1 MVRHHV
7 EAFGIDASD
16 KLSQFYAPS
25 FDSSLFEV
33 FVALTSGATLVM
45 ARTEIIKDPAQFSEY
60 IRQHGVTT
68 LTAPPIYLGTLDRG
82 KMGTVK
88 RIVSAGDNAKVEDA
102 REYAKTKDY
111 YNSYGPTE
119 TTVCV
124 THYRVDAAIAYGSRV
139 PIGKPIHNTS
149 IYVLDDG
156 LRLVPEGCIGEICI
170 AGAGLAR
177 GYLNRGDLTDAAFVP
192 NPFVP
197 GERLYRTGDL
207 GLWLPDGNL
216 ELIGRKDTQ
225 VKIRGYRIELGEIEA
240 VLAQYQDVREAVV
253 LAREDQPGDKRLV
266 AYVSSAQALTAA
278 ALREY
283 LKSRLPEF
291 MIPSAFVVLPGMPLT
306 ANGKI
311 DRKSLPA
318 PQSETGA
325 GSSYAPPENRVQE
338 RLARIWSEVL
348 GVPRVGIHDN
358 FFELGG
364 DSILIIV
371 TVSRANR
378 EGLKI
383 TPQQMFERQT
393 VAALAEVAGET
404 IVVETDQGPVTGSAP
419 LTPIQRWFFSQPLD
433 ARHHFNQSVMLEIP
447 ESVETEVLREAV
459 KSLIEH
465 HDALRLRFTERNGLW
480 EQQHAPAG
488 GEVPFG
494 VTVSDDET
502 AIHAQAAQLQASLH
516 LAEGPLLRV
525 QLFRSALGLPSR
537 LLVIVHHLA
546 VDGVSWRVLFEDLAL
561 ACRQIGDGQPV
572 NLPAKT
578 SSFQECARRLE
589 SFSRTHVANLNYWL
603 DEQHWQAPRLP
614 VDRTVP
620 PEANTIS
627 SVAEVTI
634 SLHEGS
640 DPQPVAGCSEGL

>member
-1 MVRHHV
+1 M
-7 EAFGIDASD
+7 
-16 KLSQFYAPS
+16 
-25 FDSSLFEV
+25 
-33 FVALTSGATLVM
+33 
-45 ARTEIIKDPAQFSEY
+45 
-60 IRQHGVTT
+60 
-68 LTAPPIYLGTLDRG
+68 
-82 KMGTVK
+82 
-88 RIVSAGDNAKVEDA
+88 
-102 REYAKTKDY
+102 
-111 YNSYGPTE
+111 
-119 TTVCV
+119 
-124 THYRVDAAIAYGSRV
+124 
-139 PIGKPIHNTS
+139 
-149 IYVLDDG
+149 
-156 LRLVPEGCIGEICI
+156 
-170 AGAGLAR
+170 
-177 GYLNRGDLTDAAFVP
+177 
-192 NPFVP
+192 
-197 GERLYRTGDL
+197 
-207 GLWLPDGNL
+207 
-216 ELIGRKDTQ
+216 
-225 VKIRGYRIELGEIEA
+225 
-240 VLAQYQDVREAVV
+240 
-253 LAREDQPGDKRLV
+253 
-266 AYVSSAQALTAA
+266 
-278 ALREY
+278 
-283 LKSRLPEF
+283 
-291 MIPSAFVVLPGMPLT
+291 
-306 ANGKI
+306 
-311 DRKSLPA
+311 
-318 PQSETGA
+318 
-325 GSSYAPPENRVQE
+325 QE

-378 EGLKI
+378 EGLKM

-634 SLHEGS
+634 SLDEDLTRSLLQDAPKAFNTQIDDILLTALLLAFREWTGQPRLLVDLEGHGRE
-640 DPQPVAGCSEGL
+640 DLFEGLDLSRTVGWFTSLYPVRLEIGQETAPGAALKSVKEQLRAVPLGGLEYGIARYLGEDRDVRDRLSSRPSAEVLFNYLGQTDRVLAAGADWKPMPEFKSPEQSPLARRAHLLEIVGIVFDGRLRLTWSYSQMIHDRAVIERLAKRYTGILQALIEDCRSSHARGFTPSDFPAARIDQRTLDALVAEIE